1 MGGQVRATAIMLT
14 RTPAASLTSTHLH
27 RFEGAEP
34 SSAAQVRSLRE
45 EVTMLPNRGGTMHR
59 RN

>member
-1 MGGQVRATAIMLT
+1 MHT
-14 RTPAASLTSTHLH
+14 ASLTHAHLR

-34 SSAAQVRSLRE
+34 SSAANVRSLRE